1 MYHTFLGAKGI
12 ELENSKGRSPALPG
26 LNHQGEFIKDTTVLH
41 LVTIRSLLLKYSSGG
56 RGGSEGRGRSRVPK
70 LDKRDLISLLAVD
83 PRPTIS

>member
-26 LNHQGEFIKDTTVLH
+26 LNHQGEFIKDTTMLH

-56 RGGSEGRGRSRVPK
+56 RGGAARGGEGHVFPNWTK
-70 LDKRDLISLLAVD
+70 EI
-83 PRPTIS
+83 